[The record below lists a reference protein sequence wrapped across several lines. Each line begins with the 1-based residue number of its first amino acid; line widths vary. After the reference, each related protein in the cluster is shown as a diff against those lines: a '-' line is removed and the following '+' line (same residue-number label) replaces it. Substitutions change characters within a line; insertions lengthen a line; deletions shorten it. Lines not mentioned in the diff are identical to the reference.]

1 MDLEA
6 RNALLESANR
16 SPGLV
21 FGTDEFCC
29 EDEFFR
35 LEKCHPNQFSL
46 LFNYIAATRR
56 LGIVLSGQ
64 KVSLKYSEYSLAWQ
78 AASVKLP
85 LQQNLGALCGDNSS
99 YKRGGI
105 TEAMKSPSSFKLL
118 QLLIFGSGKF
128 WGRPNCQFDTVLGTG
143 CCETGDCS
151 NAIGCNS
158 TYSPPAT
165 TVEFKLHRD
174 FIDEYSVSLVEGY
187 NLAVKVSSSNPVCL
201 SGGCSCDLN
210 SRCPSELLVWNS
222 RGTPVAC
229 NSPCLAFGADEFCCE
244 DEFLGG

>member
-1 MDLEA
+1 
-6 RNALLESANR
+6 
-16 SPGLV
+16 
-21 FGTDEFCC
+21 
-29 EDEFFR
+29 
-35 LEKCHPNQFSL
+35 
-46 LFNYIAATRR
+46 
-56 LGIVLSGQ
+56 
-64 KVSLKYSEYSLAWQ
+64 
-78 AASVKLP
+78 
-85 LQQNLGALCGDNSS
+85 
-99 YKRGGI
+99 
-105 TEAMKSPSSFKLL
+105 MKSPSSFKLL
-118 QLLIFGSGKF
+118 QLLIFGSGKHLPASVFMLYFVKEPKQQGFICAFPVWPAWLPNSGHPQLGKGGSKLDSWQLFDVYASTGWSGKF